1 MNISN
6 PFSKQ
11 FKDKKRERERCGR
24 LETEIGEERIK
35 SKKREYRIRIKKIL
49 GSIKK
54 GGIIEGKKEKSRV
67 EKREKFLCRE
77 KERKKKIKESKK
89 KGIMTTLPS
98 YFSQLLI
105 QQPPL

>member
-35 SKKREYRIRIKKIL
+35 SKKREYRIRIKKNI
-49 GSIKK
+49 
-54 GGIIEGKKEKSRV
+54 R
-67 EKREKFLCRE
+67 
-77 KERKKKIKESKK
+77 
-89 KGIMTTLPS
+89 
-98 YFSQLLI
+98 
-105 QQPPL
+105 